1 MGLSRFHF
9 SIFYKDIIIF
19 FFVEGCNETLRISNF
34 NEYIYIYIY
43 TYIYI
48 YVCIYI
54 LCILQNEKKAFQR
67 FLYMMV
73 IEKQLLRL

>member
-43 TYIYI
+43 VYIYI
-48 YVCIYI
+48 CMYIYI
-54 LCILQNEKKAFQR
+54 MYIAK
-67 FLYMMV
+67 
-73 IEKQLLRL
+73 